1 MSYEEEALF
10 SWKQKIKQTLKE
22 TEDHWHGR
30 EGSAF
35 PFVEIFCTF
44 TDGEGG
50 EEVGAKRVR
59 VEGEAVINECC
70 AEINILQ

>member
-1 MSYEEEALF
+1 M
-10 SWKQKIKQTLKE
+10 
-22 TEDHWHGR
+22 G
-30 EGSAF
+30 
-35 PFVEIFCTF
+35 IFCTF

-59 VEGEAVINECC
+59 VEGEAVIDECC